1 MIAPAIQ
8 TMPQLAIGSP
18 DWLAYR
24 KTGIGASEVGAVLGV
39 CPWKSPVDVWL
50 EKMGRVPPFEGN
62 AATYWGTLLEDLVAK
77 EYAKKQGVCV
87 RRFNYTLRRGVLI
100 ADIDRLVHAD
110 GKLPAVK
117 DRVITNRAM
126 DAKTSRDRSLWSDGI
141 PMSYEAQGL
150 SYMAVLPTVESFD
163 FACLFLSERD
173 LGVYPLVRDEAAIAE
188 ILERIEAW
196 WERHIV
202 GQTAPDPMSEDDCK
216 KLWGRHRPD
225 TVCFATVDVLD
236 ALDELNLA
244 KQRIA
249 DAEADEAEARKII
262 LAHMQENESL
272 KTGDGTAVLATWKA
286 NKDSV
291 KVDWEAVARELP
303 SSPDLFAAVVKNHTT
318 VKPGARVFRA
328 KETV

>member
-1 MIAPAIQ
+1 MNTIQ
-8 TMPQLAIGSP
+8 SLPQLAIGST

-39 CPWKSPVDVWL
+39 CHWKSQVDVWL
-50 EKMGRVPPFEGN
+50 EKMGRVPPFDGN

-100 ADIDRLVHAD
+100 CDIDRLVHSD

-117 DRVITNRAM
+117 DRVVTNRAM

-163 FACLFLSERD
+163 FACLFLAERD
-173 LGVYPLVRDEAAIAE
+173 LGVYPLVRDDSAIAE

-225 TVCFATVDVLD
+225 TVCFATSEVEA
-236 ALDELNLA
+236 ALVELSNA
-244 KQRIA
+244 KARKA
-249 DAEADEAEARKII
+249 KAEADEADAKRVVMA
-262 LAHMQENESL
+262 LLQDNEVL
-272 KTGDGTAVLATWKA
+272 KSADGAKVLATWKS
-286 NKDSV
+286 NKDSAV
-291 KVDWEAVARELP
+291 VDWEAVAREVMATWP
-303 SSPDLFAAVVKNHTT
+303 GESEAVIAKFTT
-318 VKPGARVFRA
+318 VKSGARVFRA
-328 KETV
+328 KEGV